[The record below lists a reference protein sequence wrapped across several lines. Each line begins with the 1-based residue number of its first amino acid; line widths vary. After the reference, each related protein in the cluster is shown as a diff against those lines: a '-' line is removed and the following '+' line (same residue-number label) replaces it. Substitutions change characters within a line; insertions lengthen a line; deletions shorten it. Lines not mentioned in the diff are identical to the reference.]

1 MFGAL
6 NVVEMQYL
14 QFSIA
19 DLKSIKK
26 SYKKDIINELTT
38 IFHYFTENEL
48 ILMDFSHIPLKEKP
62 QRLLCPQTRKR

>member
-26 SYKKDIINELTT
+26 ATRKTINELTT